1 VTVNPN
7 VPIKDLNELI
17 AYSKANPTKLNYA
30 TAGMG
35 TGPHMAGLLFAT
47 RMGLQWTYIPSKG
60 GAQATQDVVA
70 GQNDLMFNSAFST
83 SAFVKTGKLRLLAVS
98 TPKRDP
104 AFPNTP
110 ALAEVAPGYNTGA
123 YQAMFVRAGT
133 PPEIVN
139 KLNAEVVR
147 ILAAPDIKEKL
158 ETLGADPY
166 PSSAEALRKV
176 VHEDRARWAK
186 WSRTRTSRWNNSGM
200 PRPSLVLDSTLQG
213 LAGLGGIAAGAARG
227 GVSGQICAALRR
239 AIVNVDL
246 VPGTALNESDV
257 AEQFGVSRTPVR
269 EAFRTL
275 LAEGLLDV
283 MPQKGT
289 SSRYS
294 IAAPCAMRCSCGSAG
309 VRGRAAGRP
318 RAGGGAPH
326 ALRIVERQREALR
339 HDDREASLAADEEL
353 HRTIMALSATLRPG
367 RWCARPARTWT
378 ACAASPAASCAA
390 ARRPCSTT
398 TALRARS
405 WTGTNRLPSNCCG
418 NTYARSRAS

>member
-1 VTVNPN
+1 MSAIPSFRLSRRGLLAAATGVAAAVVVPPVSAQAYPSKMIRIVVPYAPGGPSDVLARLIGTKLQEAWKQTVIVENKPGASGAIGTDLVAKSAPDGSTIVISDLATLTIGPSISKLPFDVERDLAPVAMLTSSPYLVTVNPN

-17 AYSKANPTKLNYA
+17 AYSKAHPTKLNYA

-98 TPKRDP
+98 TPRRDP

-147 ILAAPDIKEKL
+147 ILAAPDIKERL
-158 ETLGADPY
+158 ETLGADPH

-186 WSRTRTSRWNNSGM
+186 
-200 PRPSLVLDSTLQG
+200 LVKDQN
-213 LAGLGGIAAGAARG
+213 IK
-227 GVSGQICAALRR
+227 V
-239 AIVNVDL
+239 
-246 VPGTALNESDV
+246 
-257 AEQFGVSRTPVR
+257 EQ
-269 EAFRTL
+269 
-275 LAEGLLDV
+275 
-283 MPQKGT
+283 
-289 SSRYS
+289 
-294 IAAPCAMRCSCGSAG
+294 
-309 VRGRAAGRP
+309 
-318 RAGGGAPH
+318 
-326 ALRIVERQREALR
+326 
-339 HDDREASLAADEEL
+339 
-353 HRTIMALSATLRPG
+353 
-367 RWCARPARTWT
+367 
-378 ACAASPAASCAA
+378 
-390 ARRPCSTT
+390 
-398 TALRARS
+398 
-405 WTGTNRLPSNCCG
+405 
-418 NTYARSRAS
+418 